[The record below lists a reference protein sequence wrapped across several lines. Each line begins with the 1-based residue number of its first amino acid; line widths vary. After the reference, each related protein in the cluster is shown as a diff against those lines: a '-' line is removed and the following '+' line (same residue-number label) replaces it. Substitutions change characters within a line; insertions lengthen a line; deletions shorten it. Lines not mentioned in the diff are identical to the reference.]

1 MKLSPLHHKHLSMG
15 VNWAEEGGWL
25 IPEHFGNLDS
35 EKHHLRSGCG
45 IVDCS
50 HQRKWEVVGRES
62 RPTLERLLQGVALP
76 LPGRISMPTNQVFVA
91 GLTSDSFLFLA
102 EQDGTSHFA
111 EVFSGRNLAVS
122 CAHVTEM
129 TSVLAGFAL
138 VGKQS
143 RAILQKM
150 TSLNLTDE
158 AYPPWKCSSGSVAG
172 VQAVL
177 LRLASPW
184 EYALY
189 VVRDYAEYLYDCL
202 LEAGHGLGLRP
213 VGVKAYWEM
222 KGET

>member
-1 MKLSPLHHKHLSMG
+1 MKLSALHHKHLSMG
-15 VNWAEEGGWL
+15 ASWAEAGGWL
-25 IPEHFGNLDS
+25 VPEHFGNLDS
-35 EKHHLRSGCG
+35 EKRHLQSGCG

-50 HQRKWEVVGRES
+50 HQRKWEMVGRES
-62 RPTLERLLQGVALP
+62 RATLERLLQGVALP
-76 LPGRISMPTNQVFVA
+76 LLGRVSMPTNQVLVA
-91 GLTSDSFLFLA
+91 GLTSDNFLFLA
-102 EQDGTSHFA
+102 EQDGENQFA
-111 EVFSGRNLAVS
+111 QLFSGQSLAVS

-129 TSVLAGFAL
+129 TSVLAGFAI

-143 RAILQKM
+143 RAILQKI

-158 AYPPWKCSSGSVAG
+158 ACPQLKCSSGSVAG

-202 LEAGHGLGLRP
+202 LEAGHGLELRP
-213 VGVKAYWEM
+213 VGVKAYWET
-222 KGET
+222 KRDK

>member
-15 VNWAEEGGWL
+15 VTWAQEGGWL

-35 EKHHLRSGCG
+35 EKHRLESGCG

-50 HQRKWEVVGRES
+50 HQRKWEIVGRES
-62 RPTLERLLQGVALP
+62 RATLEGFLKGLALP
-76 LPGRISMPTNQVFVA
+76 LPGRISRPTHQVLVA

-102 EQDGTSHFA
+102 EQDGESQFA
-111 EVFSGRNLAVS
+111 KILSGQSLAVS
-122 CAHVTEM
+122 CAHLTEI

-143 RAILQKM
+143 RAILQKV
-150 TSLNLTDE
+150 TSLNLTEE
-158 AYPPWKCSSGSVAG
+158 AYPPWKCSSGNVAG

-202 LEAGHGLGLRP
+202 LEAGHGLELRP
-213 VGVKAYWEM
+213 VGVKAYREM
-222 KGET
+222 KHET